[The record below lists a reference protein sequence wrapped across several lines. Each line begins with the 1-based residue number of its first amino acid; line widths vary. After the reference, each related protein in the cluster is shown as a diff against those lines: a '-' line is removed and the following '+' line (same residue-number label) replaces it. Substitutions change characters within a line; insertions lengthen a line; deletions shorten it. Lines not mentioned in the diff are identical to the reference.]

1 VSVRIPVS
9 TKVVESNLFVR
20 SARHAS
26 GDGNGDAGVRFV
38 ANTRE
43 CACLFVIAT
52 RNERVF
58 SDGRLKTRGDAQA
71 ATARYRKISFPTAG
85 ITFATNARG
94 QEELDI

>member
-1 VSVRIPVS
+1 
-9 TKVVESNLFVR
+9 
-20 SARHAS
+20 
-26 GDGNGDAGVRFV
+26 
-38 ANTRE
+38 
-43 CACLFVIAT
+43 LFVIAT